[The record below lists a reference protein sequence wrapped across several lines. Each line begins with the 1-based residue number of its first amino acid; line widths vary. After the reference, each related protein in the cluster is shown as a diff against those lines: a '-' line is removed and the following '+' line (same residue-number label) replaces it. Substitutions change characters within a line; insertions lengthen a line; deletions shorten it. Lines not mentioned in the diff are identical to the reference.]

1 MDRTKELWKCLNQ
14 RGIYTIEELE
24 KEIQKMKPI
33 DISLMVGKYNP
44 VSQNMMQ
51 RERKAV

>member
-24 KEIQKMKPI
+24 KEIQKMNPI
-33 DISLMVGKYNP
+33 DISLMVGKCNP